1 MPWAILNCKWD
12 SKCLGYILSLNK
24 QRRKLFSSIQT
35 CRSVVN
41 LSWKLLTVLRMIN
54 SEAYIK
60 MIFSAVALLTERCFK
75 AGISAINQ
83 FRIANDPGKGQWQKP
98 GGWGEDVISFSS
110 LPFSV
115 PCGSM
120 EWGSMKERQPTL
132 HCNLV
137 GHINTGV
144 GGDD

>member
-1 MPWAILNCKWD
+1 MILAKG
-12 SKCLGYILSLNK
+12 S
-24 QRRKLFSSIQT
+24 
-35 CRSVVN
+35 
-41 LSWKLLTVLRMIN
+41 
-54 SEAYIK
+54 
-60 MIFSAVALLTERCFK
+60 
-75 AGISAINQ
+75 
-83 FRIANDPGKGQWQKP
+83 GKSGE
-98 GGWGEDVISFSS
+98 EDVISFSS

>member
-12 SKCLGYILSLNK
+12 SKWLGYILSLNK

-41 LSWKLLTVLRMIN
+41 LLWKLLTVLHMIN
-54 SEAYIK
+54 SEDHIK
-60 MIFSAVALLTERCFK
+60 MIFSAVALRCFK

-83 FRIANDPGKGQWQKP
+83 FRIANDPGKGQWQK
-98 GGWGEDVISFSS
+98 GEDVISFSS

-115 PCGSM
+115 P
-120 EWGSMKERQPTL
+120 WGSMKERQPTL

-137 GHINTGV
+137 RHINTGV
-144 GGDD
+144 GGDG